1 MAHTKGTEYKT
12 EFAGGYKT
20 VTVLVNAGTQTG
32 TVEIVGLST
41 IRGAQVTLAEA
52 PTAAASLVSVIG
64 ITGNVVTVNEYTPQG
79 TLNTQ
84 TAIDFYLTV
93 IGEY

>member
-1 MAHTKGTEYKT
+1 MVHTAGTKYDT
-12 EFAGGYKT
+12 EFAGSYK
-20 VTVLVNAGTQTG
+20 VITVLVDAGTQTG
-32 TVEIVGLST
+32 TVQFTDLTT
-41 IRGAQVTLAEA
+41 IRGANVTLAEA
-52 PTAAASLVSVIG
+52 PTADASLVAVTG
-64 ITGNVVTVNEYTPQG
+64 ITGNVVTVKEYTPQG